1 MVAKNK
7 IQKKKMCTKKRRE
20 NIIRHTI
27 ILTKIKNEKN
37 IKILLRTHHK
47 KKSFPL
53 FINTHTYVTRT
64 LAHHKIYTKYKIF
77 TYVYSYNCTHVK
89 GTCSTYTRINKN
101 ILKGL
106 LFILPIKDS
115 KSHY

>member
-1 MVAKNK
+1 MIK
-7 IQKKKMCTKKRRE
+7 IKYKKRKCVQKKGERISYDTL
-20 NIIRHTI
+20 
-27 ILTKIKNEKN
+27 LTKIKNEKN

-77 TYVYSYNCTHVK
+77 TVRY
-89 GTCSTYTRINKN
+89 
-101 ILKGL
+101 ILT
-106 LFILPIKDS
+106 IVPM
-115 KSHY
+115 